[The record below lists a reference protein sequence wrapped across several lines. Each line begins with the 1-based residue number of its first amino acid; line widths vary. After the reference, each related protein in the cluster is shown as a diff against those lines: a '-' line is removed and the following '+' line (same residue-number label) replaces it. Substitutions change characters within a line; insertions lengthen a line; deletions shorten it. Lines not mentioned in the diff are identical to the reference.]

1 MSILAHRR
9 GFTRPGFGTLTA
21 GLLLV
26 TTIGAIAALDS
37 QIEVFG
43 FGDAGPDAR
52 SFPRAALWLLA
63 AVLTLRLIR
72 NLRVPD
78 AAFGGPSRLGRA
90 MAVAVGTA
98 VALWAMP
105 QVGFLI
111 GASGLGIL
119 VALLLGERR
128 ILLLALPVAVA
139 ALVTYGG
146 RHGLNIP
153 LP

>member
-1 MSILAHRR
+1 MSIFAHRR
-9 GFTRPGFGTLTA
+9 GFARPGFGTLTA

-26 TTIGAIAALDS
+26 TTVGAIAALDS

-63 AVLTLRLIR
+63 AVLALRLAR
-72 NLRVPD
+72 NLRVQD
-78 AAFGGPSRLGRA
+78 ATFGGMSRLGRA
-90 MAVAVGTA
+90 LAVAATSA

-105 QVGFLI
+105 LVGFLVA
-111 GASGLGIL
+111 ASGLGIV

-128 ILLLALPVAVA
+128 IVLLALPVAVA